1 MSASP
6 LAGITVLDLASV
18 GPAARTSRWLAD
30 FGARVIKVAPTPK
43 HGGVQIVPPF
53 YAYGGHRGMERVL
66 LDLKADAGK
75 AAFLKLAAEADVVI
89 ESFRPG
95 VVDRLG
101 VGYEAV
107 KAVNPGVV
115 YCATSGYG
123 QTGPKSQWAGHD
135 VNYLA
140 AGGYFACAGRG
151 PDGELTLP
159 GATVADIA
167 AGGMQAAMAIMA
179 ALIGRGNTGEGR
191 YLDVSI
197 VDGVVAMMSLYVDEY
212 LVTGTEP
219 GPGHNVLTGRY
230 AWYGIYRCADDG
242 WISVGAIEPRF
253 YANLLRELDLDS
265 ERFGSAQ
272 YEDEAQDDL
281 RAAMTKVFATRSRGD
296 WAGQLG
302 DADCCVAPV
311 MTIPEMT
318 IDPHVEAR
326 GLVGRA
332 VHPTDGDLAQLDR
345 IWAGTVRRDA
355 PESLPDTSSTDT
367 AELLADAG
375 WTGTEITAAIAEG
388 AAA

>member
-1 MSASP
+1 MSSDL
-6 LAGITVLDLASV
+6 LAGVSVLDFGTV
-18 GPAARTSRWLAD
+18 GPAARASAILAD
-30 FGARVIKVAPTPK
+30 YGATITKVGAVPRAGAVTITPPAFAYSGGRGTRRV
-43 HGGVQIVPPF
+43 Q
-53 YAYGGHRGMERVL
+53 
-66 LDLKADAGK
+66 LDLKADKGR
-75 AAFLKLAAEADVVI
+75 AAAQALAAASDVVI

-95 VVDRLG
+95 VADRLG
-101 VGYEAV
+101 IGWNELSTQ
-107 KAVNPGVV
+107 NPRLV
-115 YCATSGYG
+115 YCSTSGYG
-123 QTGPKSQWAGHD
+123 QNGPASQRAGHD
-135 VNYLA
+135 LNYLA
-140 AGGYFACAGRG
+140 VGGFLDCSGRRDDGG
-151 PDGELTLP
+151 PALP

-332 VHPTDGDLAQLDR
+332 AHPTDGDLAQLDR

>member
-1 MSASP
+1 MSSDL
-6 LAGITVLDLASV
+6 LAGVSVLDFGTV
-18 GPAARTSRWLAD
+18 GPAARASAILAD
-30 FGARVIKVAPTPK
+30 YGATITKVGAVPRAGAVTITPPAFAYSGGRGTRRV
-43 HGGVQIVPPF
+43 Q
-53 YAYGGHRGMERVL
+53 
-66 LDLKADAGK
+66 LDLKADKGR
-75 AAFLKLAAEADVVI
+75 AAAQALAAASDVVI

-95 VVDRLG
+95 VADRLG
-101 VGYEAV
+101 IGWNELSTQ
-107 KAVNPGVV
+107 NPRLV
-115 YCATSGYG
+115 YCSTSGYG
-123 QTGPKSQWAGHD
+123 QNGPASQRAGHD
-135 VNYLA
+135 LNYLA
-140 AGGYFACAGRG
+140 VGGFLDCSGRRDDGG
-151 PDGELTLP
+151 PALP

-167 AGGMQAAMAIMA
+167 ADGMQTAMAIMA

>member
-1 MSASP
+1 MSSDL
-6 LAGITVLDLASV
+6 LAGVSVLDFGTV
-18 GPAARTSRWLAD
+18 GPAARASAILAD
-30 FGARVIKVAPTPK
+30 YGATITKVGAVPCRRCDDHPPAFAYSGGRGTRRV
-43 HGGVQIVPPF
+43 Q
-53 YAYGGHRGMERVL
+53 
-66 LDLKADAGK
+66 LDLKADKGR
-75 AAFLKLAAEADVVI
+75 AAAQALAAASDVVI

-95 VVDRLG
+95 VADRLG
-101 VGYEAV
+101 IGWNELSTQ
-107 KAVNPGVV
+107 NPRLV
-115 YCATSGYG
+115 YCSTSGYG
-123 QTGPKSQWAGHD
+123 QNGPASQRAGHD
-135 VNYLA
+135 LNYLA
-140 AGGYFACAGRG
+140 VGGFLDCSGRRDDGG
-151 PDGELTLP
+151 PALP

>member
-1 MSASP
+1 M
-6 LAGITVLDLASV
+6 
-18 GPAARTSRWLAD
+18 
-30 FGARVIKVAPTPK
+30 
-43 HGGVQIVPPF
+43 
-53 YAYGGHRGMERVL
+53 
-66 LDLKADAGK
+66 
-75 AAFLKLAAEADVVI
+75 VI

-95 VVDRLG
+95 VADRLG
-101 VGYEAV
+101 IGWNELSTQ
-107 KAVNPGVV
+107 NPRLV
-115 YCATSGYG
+115 YCSTSGYG
-123 QTGPKSQWAGHD
+123 QNGPASQRAGHD
-135 VNYLA
+135 LNYLA
-140 AGGYFACAGRG
+140 VGGFLDCSGRRDDGG
-151 PDGELTLP
+151 PALP

>member
-1 MSASP
+1 MSSDL
-6 LAGITVLDLASV
+6 LAGVSVLDFGTV
-18 GPAARTSRWLAD
+18 GPAARASAILAD
-30 FGARVIKVAPTPK
+30 YGATITKVGAVPRAGAVTITPPAFAYSGGRGTRRV
-43 HGGVQIVPPF
+43 Q
-53 YAYGGHRGMERVL
+53 
-66 LDLKADAGK
+66 LDLKADKGR
-75 AAFLKLAAEADVVI
+75 AAAQALAAASDVVI

-95 VVDRLG
+95 VADRLG
-101 VGYEAV
+101 IGWNELSTQ
-107 KAVNPGVV
+107 NPRLV
-115 YCATSGYG
+115 YCSTSGYG
-123 QTGPKSQWAGHD
+123 QNGPASQRAGHD
-135 VNYLA
+135 LNYLA
-140 AGGYFACAGRG
+140 VGGFLDCSGRRDDGG
-151 PDGELTLP
+151 PALP

-242 WISVGAIEPRF
+242 WSSVGAIEPRF

>member
-1 MSASP
+1 MSSDL
-6 LAGITVLDLASV
+6 LAGVSVLDFGTV
-18 GPAARTSRWLAD
+18 GPAARASAILAD
-30 FGARVIKVAPTPK
+30 YGATITKVGAVPRAGAVTITPPAFAYSGGRGTRRV
-43 HGGVQIVPPF
+43 Q
-53 YAYGGHRGMERVL
+53 
-66 LDLKADAGK
+66 LDLKADKGR
-75 AAFLKLAAEADVVI
+75 AAAQALAAASDVVI

-95 VVDRLG
+95 VADRLG
-101 VGYEAV
+101 IGWNELSTQ
-107 KAVNPGVV
+107 NPRLV
-115 YCATSGYG
+115 YCSTSGYG
-123 QTGPKSQWAGHD
+123 QNGPASQRAGHD
-135 VNYLA
+135 LNYLA
-140 AGGYFACAGRG
+140 VGGFLDCSGRRDDRG
-151 PDGELTLP
+151 PALP

>member
-1 MSASP
+1 MSSDL
-6 LAGITVLDLASV
+6 LAGVSVLDFGTV
-18 GPAARTSRWLAD
+18 GPAARASAILAD
-30 FGARVIKVAPTPK
+30 YGATITKVGAVPRAGAVTITPPAFAYSGGRGTRRV
-43 HGGVQIVPPF
+43 Q
-53 YAYGGHRGMERVL
+53 
-66 LDLKADAGK
+66 LDLKADKGR
-75 AAFLKLAAEADVVI
+75 AAAQALAAASDVVI

-95 VVDRLG
+95 VADRLG
-101 VGYEAV
+101 IGWNELSTQ
-107 KAVNPGVV
+107 NPRLV
-115 YCATSGYG
+115 YCSTSGYG
-123 QTGPKSQWAGHD
+123 QNGPASQRAGHD
-135 VNYLA
+135 LNYLA
-140 AGGYFACAGRG
+140 VGGFLDCSGRRDGGG
-151 PDGELTLP
+151 PALP

-375 WTGTEITAAIAEG
+375 WTGTEISAAIAEG